1 MSTGSAL
8 RLGADCPRDVL
19 GLLVD
24 AALGARVELGP
35 EVLRRLEEARRAYLE
50 EAGRRKVYGYCTGLG
65 EMYTHE
71 GHCGPEW
78 EHRVLQEHATQT
90 GRPAPPLVVRAF
102 LAARLLQ
109 LSRGTAPVR
118 PVVARR
124 IEEALNKGV
133 VPVVPLFG
141 SVGASGD
148 LAPSAHA
155 FLCIYYGEGDAWWK
169 GERVP
174 CGRALEEAG
183 LEPLPLEPGEALALI
198 NNTGWSTGIAGLA
211 HWLLER
217 VVEESLRAAKGSLE
231 TAECNPEHYQKVIA
245 RLRRTAGI
253 ERVLE
258 ELSTVKC
265 RGGRLQDPYSLRC
278 TPLIYGAALE
288 ALQHPRSLLE
298 SEACSSTENPAVCE
312 GRVVHWCGFHSIQ
325 VSLAADYSRIIAGHV
340 ANSIE
345 RRIAQLMRSEIT
357 GLPPFLA
364 SKDSSV
370 GAMMAHYTAASLAGM
385 IRQQASPA
393 GVHSVPT
400 SGMQEDVIPQS
411 PNAAILLARS
421 AVLLL
426 RMVALE
432 RGVVRYASMLD
443 SGVPVGRLVEEEYR
457 GLVEAP
463 RLGPVA
469 LALEQL

>member
-1 MSTGSAL
+1 MSIGSAL
-8 RLGADCPRDVL
+8 RVGAGCPRDVL
-19 GLLVD
+19 GFLVD
-24 AALGARVELGP
+24 AALGALVELEP

-50 EAGRRKVYGYCTGLG
+50 EARRRKVYGYCTGLG

-78 EHRVLQEHATQT
+78 EHRVLVEHATQT
-90 GRPAPPLVVRAF
+90 GRPAPPLVVRGF

-109 LSRGTAPVR
+109 LSRGTAPIR
-118 PVVARR
+118 PAVARR

-133 VPVVPLFG
+133 VPVVPLYG

-155 FLCIYYGEGDAWWK
+155 FLCLYYGEGEAWWR

-174 CGRALEEAG
+174 CSRALEEAG

-198 NNTGWSTGIAGLA
+198 NNTAWSTGIAGLA

-217 VVEESLRAAKGSLE
+217 VVEESLRAAKESLE
-231 TAECNPEHYQKVIA
+231 IAECNPEHYQRVIA
-245 RLRRTAGI
+245 RLRRTGGV

-258 ELSTVKC
+258 ELSSVKC

-298 SEACSSTENPAVCE
+298 SEACSSTENPAVCM

-325 VSLAADYSRIIAGHV
+325 VSLAADYARIVASHV

-370 GAMMAHYTAASLAGM
+370 GAMMAHYTAASIAGM
-385 IRQQASPA
+385 IRQHAAPA

-421 AVLLL
+421 TLLLL

-432 RGVVRYASMLD
+432 RGVARYASMLD
-443 SGVPVGRLVEEEYR
+443 SGVPVGRVVEEEYR
-457 GLVEAP
+457 GLVSEP